1 MRVDNLLE
9 HISDPGDIKE
19 LKPEQLR
26 QLADESRAYLIETLS
41 KTGGHLASNL
51 GVVELTI
58 ALHYIFSSPKDK
70 IIWDVGHQS
79 YTHKLFTGRRERFDT
94 LRTLD
99 GISGFPKT
107 QESEHDAFNTGHSST
122 SISAALGFA
131 KARDLKKEDYSVI
144 SVIGDGA
151 LTGGM
156 SFEALNDAGR
166 SLNNLILVLN
176 DNEFSISKNVGG
188 LSKHLL
194 QIRAEPAYF
203 KMKEVLEKAFSR
215 IPGIGTNLVEGLDRI
230 KNSAKYLI
238 MQRTLFE
245 ELGFRY
251 FGPIDGHD
259 LNELIRIFS
268 KARFIKGPLLIH
280 VHTQKG
286 KGYKPAEENPDAF
299 HCVSAFE
306 IQTGKIYSH
315 KDDNYSDVFGKELLR
330 LAEEKNELI
339 AITAA
344 MRDGTGLVEFS
355 KKYTKRFFDVG
366 IAEQHAVTFA
376 AGMAKGGLIPVFS
389 VYSSFL
395 QRAYD
400 QIIHDVAMQNL
411 HVVLAI
417 DRAGVTG
424 EDGETHQGI
433 YDLSFL
439 THIPNMSILSPCDYT
454 ELKEMLRYAVLEHNG
469 PIAIRYPKG
478 NGAALLTEIREPIRF
493 HKGIR
498 LCAGNDITIVAAG
511 KMVETSLCIA
521 TSLKSSGIYADVI
534 NARFVKPLDEELIIE
549 SVMRTKKA
557 VTIEDHSIVSGLG
570 SGILQMLNR
579 HGLKTDIK
587 IFGFPD
593 RFIEQGRQ
601 NELLK
606 LYNLDPD
613 SLIREIKAFLQTT
626 M

>member
-1 MRVDNLLE
+1 VDNLLGQ
-9 HISDPGDIKE
+9 ISDPGDIKG
-19 LKPEQLR
+19 LKPDQLR

-41 KTGGHLASNL
+41 GTGGHLASNL

-58 ALHYIFSSPKDK
+58 ALHYVFSSPKDK

-79 YTHKLFTGRRERFDT
+79 YTHKLITGRRDRFDT
-94 LRTLD
+94 LRTLN

-107 QESEHDAFNTGHSST
+107 QESEHDIFNTGHSST

-166 SLNNLILVLN
+166 SLNNLIVVLN

-188 LSKHLL
+188 LSRHLS

-203 KMKEVLEKAFSR
+203 KLKEVLEKAFVR
-215 IPGIGTNLVEGLDRI
+215 IPGIGTGLVEGLDRI
-230 KNSAKYLI
+230 KGSVKYLI

-245 ELGFRY
+245 DLGFRY

-259 LNELIRIFS
+259 INELIRIFS
-268 KARFIKGPLLIH
+268 KAKFIKGPVLIH
-280 VHTQKG
+280 VHTKKG

-299 HCVSAFE
+299 HCVSSFE
-306 IQTGKIYSH
+306 ILTGKIYNH
-315 KDDNYSDVFGKELLR
+315 KGDNFSDVFGKEMVR

-355 KKYTKRFFDVG
+355 KKYPKRFFDVG

-376 AGMAKGGLIPVFS
+376 AGMAKGGLIPVVS

-417 DRAGVTG
+417 DRAGVVG

-439 THIPNMSILSPCDYT
+439 THIPNMSVLSPCDYA
-454 ELKEMLRYAVLEHNG
+454 ELEEMLRYAVLKHNG

-478 NGAALLTEIREPIRF
+478 KGTALLAQMREPICF
-493 HKGIR
+493 HEGIR
-498 LCAGNDITIVAAG
+498 LCTGNDISIIAVG
-511 KMVETSLCIA
+511 KMVETSLRIA
-521 TSLKSSGIYADVI
+521 TALKNKGIHADVI

-549 SVMRTKKA
+549 SIMRTKKT

-570 SGILQMLNR
+570 SSVLQMLNR
-579 HGLKTDIK
+579 HGLKTELK
-587 IFGFPD
+587 MFGFPD
-593 RFIEQGRQ
+593 RFIGQGKQ
-601 NELLK
+601 DELFK
-606 LYNLDPD
+606 LYQLDPD
-613 SLIREIKAFLQTT
+613 SLIREITAFIEKNK
-626 M
+626 

>member
-1 MRVDNLLE
+1 
-9 HISDPGDIKE
+9 
-19 LKPEQLR
+19 
-26 QLADESRAYLIETLS
+26 
-41 KTGGHLASNL
+41 
-51 GVVELTI
+51 
-58 ALHYIFSSPKDK
+58 
-70 IIWDVGHQS
+70 
-79 YTHKLFTGRRERFDT
+79 
-94 LRTLD
+94 
-99 GISGFPKT
+99 
-107 QESEHDAFNTGHSST
+107 
-122 SISAALGFA
+122 
-131 KARDLKKEDYSVI
+131 
-144 SVIGDGA
+144 
-151 LTGGM
+151 
-156 SFEALNDAGR
+156 
-166 SLNNLILVLN
+166 
-176 DNEFSISKNVGG
+176 
-188 LSKHLL
+188 
-194 QIRAEPAYF
+194 
-203 KMKEVLEKAFSR
+203 MKEVLDKAFSR
-215 IPGIGTNLVEGLDRI
+215 IPGIGTGLVEGLDRI
-230 KNSAKYLI
+230 KNSVKYLI

-245 ELGFRY
+245 DLGFRY

-268 KARFIKGPLLIH
+268 KARLIKGPLLIH

-299 HCVSAFE
+299 HGVSSFE
-306 IQTGKIYSH
+306 IQTGKIHNH
-315 KDDNYSDVFGKELLR
+315 KGDNFSDVFGKEMLR
-330 LAEEKNELI
+330 LAEEEKELI

-355 KKYTKRFFDVG
+355 KKYPKRFFDVG

-417 DRAGVTG
+417 DRAGVVG

-454 ELKEMLRYAVLEHNG
+454 ELEDMLRYAVLEHNG
-469 PIAIRYPKG
+469 PIAVRYPKG
-478 NGAALLTEIREPIRF
+478 DGAALLAETREPVRF

-511 KMVETSLCIA
+511 KMMETSLSIA
-521 TSLKSSGIYADVI
+521 TALKSRGVYADVI

-570 SGILQMLNR
+570 SGVLQMLNR

-587 IFGFPD
+587 MFGFPD
-593 RFIEQGRQ
+593 RFIEQGKQ

-606 LYNLDPD
+606 LYKLDAD
-613 SLIREIKAFLQTT
+613 SLIREITAFLRTNK
-626 M
+626 